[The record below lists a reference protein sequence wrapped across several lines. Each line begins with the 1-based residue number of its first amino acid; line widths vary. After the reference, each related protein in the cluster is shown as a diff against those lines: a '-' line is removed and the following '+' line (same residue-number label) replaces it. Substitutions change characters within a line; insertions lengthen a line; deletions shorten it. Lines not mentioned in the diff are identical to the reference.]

1 MKIVLLGL
9 VSFLMACNNNTTD
22 NRSDGSDHPM
32 EVNETV
38 TDSTRILN
46 DSGIVPDTDNQ
57 NIEHTK
63 ADTAQFD

>member
-9 VSFLMACNNNTTD
+9 ISFLLACNNNSSD
-22 NRSDGSDHPM
+22 NRSESSDGAMD
-32 EVNETV
+32 VNEAV

-46 DSGIVPDTDNQ
+46 DPVIVPDTDNQ
-57 NIEHTK
+57 DIEHTK